1 MACIK
6 KWLHWSELDS
16 KVGAEVDSPCV
27 ACCRLN
33 EDKVC
38 VGCYRHMDEIVDWR
52 KKTPEQ
58 YQQIALNI
66 QQRKTHARSLGGT
79 LPMTEAEWKAAR
91 ARNAEKLMAGGAV

>member
-1 MACIK
+1 M
-6 KWLHWSELDS
+6 
-16 KVGAEVDSPCV
+16 DSPCV

-38 VGCYRHMDEIVDWR
+38 VGCYRHMDEIVDGR

-66 QQRKTHARSLGGT
+66 QKRKTLARSQGET
-79 LPMTEAEWKAAR
+79 VPMTEAEWRAAR